1 MVPTLLL
8 AGLGGGGVISPNFTL
23 SLAEVPPSMG
33 GAAGGAIQT
42 GQRIGSAIGA
52 ALIMTVYH
60 VVADATSAD
69 AGLRDR
75 AAHVVRGAR
84 PGDGDGRA

>member
-1 MVPTLLL
+1 
-8 AGLGGGGVISPNFTL
+8 
-23 SLAEVPPSMG
+23 MG

-60 VVADATSAD
+60 VVADASSAD
-69 AGLRDR
+69 TGLRT
-75 AAHVVRGAR
+75 ALLTSFAVLGLAMAMAVRDLLTTR
-84 PGDGDGRA
+84 SS